1 MDVIYFLLCIML
13 IDTDKGGMNL
23 NKTFK
28 KPEVLT
34 LSIAHLIHDIYSSF
48 LAPLLPLLTA
58 KLGMSL
64 SIIALLDITRRL
76 PSLLNPFFALLA
88 EHAGI
93 KYFIIFAPAIT
104 AVSMSLLGLSSSVPM
119 LFVLLFIAGISSAMF
134 HVPSPVMI
142 KEVSG
147 DQVGTGMSF
156 YMVGGELARTLGP
169 LIITATVSYLSL
181 EETYKLLPLGVAASV
196 VLFFKLKNIKVYKT
210 VQKKKEKG
218 DIRKLLKEF
227 WPFLSVLTG
236 FLLFQSAMKISLTL
250 YLPVYLTTQGE
261 SLWIAGIS
269 LSILQFSG
277 VFGAF
282 FSGKISDKIG
292 RRNTLLIAS
301 TGSIITMTL
310 FLITNNI
317 IPLAFLGL
325 FMLSTGPVLLAT
337 VQDTNSHM
345 PTFMNSIYMTINFG
359 VSSVVVFCLGI
370 SGDQLGLEKTY
381 IISTIFALGSI
392 PTAFYIT
399 KFIKLEVET

>member
-1 MDVIYFLLCIML
+1 ML
-13 IDTDKGGMNL
+13 NHTNKGRMNL

-64 SIIALLDITRRL
+64 SMIALLDITRRI

-119 LFVLLFIAGISSAMF
+119 LFILLFIAGISAAMF

-142 KEVSG
+142 KAVSG
-147 DQVGTGMSF
+147 NQVGTGMSF

-181 EETYKLLPLGVAASV
+181 EETYKLMPLGVAASA
-196 VLFFKLKNIKVYKT
+196 VLFFKLKNIKVYQT

-218 DIRKLLKEF
+218 DTRKLLKES
-227 WPFLSVLTG
+227 WPFLTVLTG

-261 SLWIAGIS
+261 SLWYAGIS

-292 RRNTLLIAS
+292 RRKTLLIAS
-301 TGSIITMTL
+301 IGSVITMTF
-310 FLITNNI
+310 FLITNSI

-359 VSSVVVFCLGI
+359 VGSVVVFCLGI
-370 SGDQLGLEKTY
+370 SGDLLGLEKTY

-392 PTAFYIT
+392 PSAFFIT
-399 KFIKLEVET
+399 KFIKLKVET

>member
-1 MDVIYFLLCIML
+1 ML
-13 IDTDKGGMNL
+13 NHTNKGWMNL

-28 KPEVLT
+28 KQEVLT

-64 SIIALLDITRRL
+64 SMIALLDITRRI

-104 AVSMSLLGLSSSVPM
+104 AISMSLLGLSSSIPM
-119 LFVLLFIAGISSAMF
+119 LFILLFIAGISAAMF

-142 KEVSG
+142 KTVSG

-181 EETYKLLPLGVAASV
+181 EETYKLMPLGLAASA
-196 VLFFKLKNIKVYKT
+196 VLFFKLKNIKVYQT

-218 DIRKLLKEF
+218 DTRKLLKEY
-227 WPFLSVLTG
+227 WPFLTVLTG
-236 FLLFQSAMKISLTL
+236 FMLFQSAMKISLTL
-250 YLPVYLTTQGE
+250 YLPVYLTSQGE
-261 SLWIAGIS
+261 SLWFAGIS

-301 TGSIITMTL
+301 IGSVITMAL
-310 FLITNNI
+310 FLITNSI

-359 VSSVVVFCLGI
+359 VGSVVVFCLGI
-370 SGDQLGLEKTY
+370 SGDLLGLEKAE
-381 IISTIFALGSI
+381 IISTSFALGSI
-392 PTAFYIT
+392 PAAFYIT
-399 KFIKLEVET
+399 KFINLKVKT

>member
-1 MDVIYFLLCIML
+1 MLKCI
-13 IDTDKGGMNL
+13 DKGRMSL

-28 KPEVLT
+28 RQEVLT

-64 SIIALLDITRRL
+64 SMIALLDITRRI
-76 PSLLNPFFALLA
+76 PSLLNPLFAILA

-119 LFVLLFIAGISSAMF
+119 IFILLFIAGISAAMF

-142 KEVSG
+142 KTVSG
-147 DQVGTGMSF
+147 SQVGKGMSF

-181 EETYKLLPLGVAASV
+181 EETYKLLPLGVIASA
-196 VLFFKLKNIKVYKT
+196 VLFFKLKNIEVYQT

-218 DIRKLLKEF
+218 DTRKLLKDY
-227 WPFLSVLTG
+227 WPFLTVLTG
-236 FLLFQSAMKISLTL
+236 FMLFQSAMKISLTL
-250 YLPVYLTTQGE
+250 YLPVYLTNQGE
-261 SLWIAGIS
+261 SLWFAGIS

-301 TGSIITMTL
+301 MGSVITMTL
-310 FLITNNI
+310 FLITNSI

-359 VSSVVVFCLGI
+359 VGSVVVFCLGI
-370 SGDQLGLEKTY
+370 SGDLLGLEKTY

-392 PTAFYIT
+392 PAAFFIT
-399 KFIKLEVET
+399 KFITLEART